1 MDNFDYKKYL
11 AKGILLKENEE
22 SPMARQIY
30 TNSPLRKLIISFIES
45 DLSPGQSIEKVFSGG
60 SMDEIAKMYIEKY
73 VTEEEP
79 HYKAIADSKADIQYY
94 LNALKLHLQGRLDEA
109 LLNESAPGY
118 DTRKF
123 GEALPTL
130 ESVKAA
136 HEAKEEVKEEA
147 SLPKQELDKVLDTV
161 KSLQR
166 QISQGTIDSKRKD
179 EYIYVL
185 DMVINAFAGE
195 NDADEDA
202 MASIMMDAPDRY

>member
-73 VTEEEP
+73 VTEEDP

-109 LLNESAPGY
+109 SKPKLKLVRTAEWTVLSLALNGLEIIKVAYSPVPAPW
-118 DTRKF
+118 
-123 GEALPTL
+123 A
-130 ESVKAA
+130 
-136 HEAKEEVKEEA
+136 
-147 SLPKQELDKVLDTV
+147 
-161 KSLQR
+161 
-166 QISQGTIDSKRKD
+166 
-179 EYIYVL
+179 
-185 DMVINAFAGE
+185 
-195 NDADEDA
+195 
-202 MASIMMDAPDRY
+202 

>member
-179 EYIYVL
+179 EYVYVL